1 MNILN
6 KGLFEYVLTVL
17 CLFIVL
23 CNGCLEQKAVISD
36 MIFKEQAVIVKDPA
50 GQGTGYLK
58 EGSTV
63 SLGIFDEEEEL
74 KVLDKVKKLEK
85 KLNTEVKKRKTLA
98 QYMFD
103 LNTAKDK
110 VEKELADTKKKH
122 DENNMN
128 LSEQIKSLEA
138 QKLDLEERTIIA
150 EEETERLKK
159 DILKIKISETKVK
172 QELFKYKIKQ
182 LEDTEEE

>member
-17 CLFIVL
+17 CLFTVL

-85 KLNTEVKKRKTLA
+85 KLNTEVKKRKTLE

-103 LNTAKDK
+103 LNIAKDN
-110 VEKELADTKKKH
+110 VEKELADTKEKDGK
-122 DENNMN
+122 DIENM
-128 LSEQIKSLEA
+128 SEEINSLEA
-138 QKLDLEERTIIA
+138 QKLDLEERANVA

-159 DILKIKISETKVK
+159 DVLKIKISETKLK
-172 QELFKYKIKQ
+172 QELFKFKIKH
-182 LEDTEEE
+182 LEDTEE